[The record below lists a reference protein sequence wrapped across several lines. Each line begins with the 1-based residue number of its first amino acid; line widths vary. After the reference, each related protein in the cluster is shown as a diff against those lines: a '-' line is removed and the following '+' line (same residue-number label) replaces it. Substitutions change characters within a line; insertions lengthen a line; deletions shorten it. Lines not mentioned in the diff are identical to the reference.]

1 MTLSLCKQTK
11 CSVVRPATTRCSFIK
26 NDTMWRARSEGMA
39 EDNNFRGYW
48 YNSSA
53 QKDRQVVL
61 SGATTLLECKTP
73 SKVGCQVE

>member
-1 MTLSLCKQTK
+1 
-11 CSVVRPATTRCSFIK
+11 
-26 NDTMWRARSEGMA
+26 MA

-61 SGATTLLECKTP
+61 SDAATMLRGKTP
-73 SKVGCQVE
+73 SKVGCQME

>member
-1 MTLSLCKQTK
+1 
-11 CSVVRPATTRCSFIK
+11 
-26 NDTMWRARSEGMA
+26 MA

-61 SGATTLLECKTP
+61 SDVTTLRGCKTP
-73 SKVGCQVE
+73 SKVGCQVESLNKQRLNCALYVKVFRVIIC

>member
-1 MTLSLCKQTK
+1 
-11 CSVVRPATTRCSFIK
+11 
-26 NDTMWRARSEGMA
+26 MA

-61 SGATTLLECKTP
+61 SDATTMLGSKTP
-73 SKVGCQVE
+73 GKVGCQVE